1 MSPQHRWRPI
11 GEILIERGS
20 ISERDL
26 EWALGEQRRTGM
38 RLGEILASAGL
49 TSYLALAQA
58 MAVQAEALGPAEPAA
73 PAVPAPP
80 PAPPA
85 APAAPAPAP
94 PGRTDIRVD
103 RGTLADQLEEV
114 RAALSDRQRAFMELV
129 QTTEAL
135 RRRISQLEDE
145 LATRTQ
151 ELKRLRIEA
160 A

>member
-20 ISERDL
+20 ITERDL

-73 PAVPAPP
+73 PAAP

-85 APAAPAPAP
+85 PPAAPAPAP